1 MIKASTRDAYKLLHD
16 GSLVMGEME
25 ANGLCVDTKYIT
37 RTQQKIQERIAH
49 LTEQLKQDKLF
60 KYWRRAYGSRTNLG
74 SRTQLAD
81 VLFNVM
87 KIPTE
92 NVTRTKTRY
101 KADED
106 VLETLDLPFTKIYL
120 QCEKLKKARNTYLN
134 NILRETVNGIIHPN
148 FNLHLV
154 RTYRGS
160 SDHPNFTNI
169 PVKDP
174 LIKKLIRRAFIA
186 RKGHCLV
193 DLDFKGS
200 EIGAAAWYHKDP
212 MMLKYISDP
221 KKDMHGDMGQQIYML
236 TKKQMTW
243 GARDCA
249 KNRFV
254 FPQFY
259 GDWWLACARNLWRGI
274 DQMRLKTAKGMPMR
288 KWLRQNGITSLGTGD
303 PKNIDPESFEAHLK
317 DVEHDFWNNRFS
329 VYQDWK
335 DDWWDDYQTK
345 GFFRMLSGFIVSGNL
360 GRKECI
366 NYPIQG
372 TAFHCLL
379 WCLIEISRLLKKYK
393 MKALLVGQI
402 HDDAVG
408 DVPKK
413 ELKDYIDIALEVI
426 IEKLPKHWPWIIT
439 PMRVEVEVT
448 PIDGSW
454 YQKKEYKL

>member
-1 MIKASTRDAYKLLHD
+1 
-16 GSLVMGEME
+16 
-25 ANGLCVDTKYIT
+25 
-37 RTQQKIQERIAH
+37 
-49 LTEQLKQDKLF
+49 
-60 KYWRRAYGSRTNLG
+60 
-74 SRTQLAD
+74 
-81 VLFNVM
+81 M
-87 KIPTE
+87 KIPSE
-92 NVTRTKTRY
+92 GQTKTRQ
-101 KADED
+101 KADEKA
-106 VLETLDLPFTKIYL
+106 LEGVDLPFTRRYL

-134 NILRETVNGIIHPN
+134 NILRETTDGIIHPN

-169 PVKDP
+169 PIKDP
-174 LIKKLIRRAFIA
+174 LIKKLIRRAFVA
-186 RKGHCLV
+186 RKGHFLV

-200 EIGAAAWYHKDP
+200 EVNAASWYHKDP
-212 MMLKYISDP
+212 TMLEYIADP
-221 KKDMHGDMGQQIYML
+221 KKDMHGDMAEQIYMIS
-236 TKKQMTW
+236 KKQMTW

-259 GDWWLACARNLWRGI
+259 GDWWLACANNLWRGI
-274 DQMRLKTAKGMPMR
+274 DQMKLKTAKGMPMR
-288 KWLRQNGITSLGTGD
+288 KWLKKKGITSLGTGD
-303 PKNIDPESFEAHLK
+303 PRNIDPDSFESHLEE
-317 DVEHDFWNNRFS
+317 VEYDFWNNRFS
-329 VYQDWK
+329 VYQGWK
-335 DDWWDDYQTK
+335 DVWWGDYQAK
-345 GFFRMLSGFIVSGNL
+345 GFFRMLTGFIVSGNL
-360 GRKECI
+360 NRKECI

-379 WCLIEISRLLKKYK
+379 WCLIEISRLLRKYR

-448 PIDGSW
+448 PIGGSW
-454 YQKKEYKL
+454 YEKKEYKL